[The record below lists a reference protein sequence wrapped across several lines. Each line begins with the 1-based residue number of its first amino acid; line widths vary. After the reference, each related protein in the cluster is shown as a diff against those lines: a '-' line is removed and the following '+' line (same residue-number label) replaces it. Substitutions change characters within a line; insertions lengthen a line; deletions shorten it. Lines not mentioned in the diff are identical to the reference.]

1 MKPTDL
7 SKEIFDKYFG
17 VASSLVVITLH
28 DKTELTGKLTGF
40 FRGDEEFNEPY
51 IIMWRFVN
59 ENELKE
65 IDFLP
70 YPNQE
75 VGCLI
80 RQKDIA
86 TVRLK

>member
-1 MKPTDL
+1 MKPIDL

-17 VASSLVVITLH
+17 IACPLLVITLQ
-28 DKTELTGKLTGF
+28 DKTEMTGKLTGF
-40 FRGDEEFNEPY
+40 FRGEEEFNEPY
-51 IIMWRFVN
+51 IVMWRFVN